1 MSCRAGILGMHP
13 APNVQ
18 VLLLFKYNPALR
30 VRANLLFLEL
40 LINYGPKWD
49 NKHHNSHNLII
60 GACQS
65 VVHWKSNFNDI
76 AYRLRCEKII
86 VAQPRFTPVE
96 GCPPCAQVKSPKK
109 K

>member
-1 MSCRAGILGMHP
+1 M
-13 APNVQ
+13 Q
-18 VLLLFKYNPALR
+18 VLLLFKYPALR